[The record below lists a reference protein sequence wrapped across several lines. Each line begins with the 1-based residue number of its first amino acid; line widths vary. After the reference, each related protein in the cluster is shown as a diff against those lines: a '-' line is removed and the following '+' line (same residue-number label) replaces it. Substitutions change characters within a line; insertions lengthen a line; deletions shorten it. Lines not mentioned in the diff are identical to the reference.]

1 MKYNI
6 IYADPPWQF
15 KTYSKRGSLKKS
27 ADCHY
32 SCMDLE
38 DIKALQVSDI
48 AAEDCIL
55 FLWVTFPLL
64 REGLEVGEATTM
76 IPDLDTGLGPIQ
88 KSVCLEQRGT
98 RQGCPVPFHRY
109 VTQE

>member
-55 FLWVTFPLL
+55 FL
-64 REGLEVGEATTM
+64 G
-76 IPDLDTGLGPIQ
+76 
-88 KSVCLEQRGT
+88 
-98 RQGCPVPFHRY
+98 
-109 VTQE
+109 

>member
-38 DIKALQVSDI
+38 DIKALRVRHRSRRLYLVFVGDI
-48 AAEDCIL
+48 SL
-55 FLWVTFPLL
+55 V
-64 REGLEVGEATTM
+64 
-76 IPDLDTGLGPIQ
+76 
-88 KSVCLEQRGT
+88 KRGA
-98 RQGCPVPFHRY
+98 
-109 VTQE
+109 